1 MRSIVGRGPCMPD
14 GAAKKKTGK
23 NKRKV
28 GGTQHGVALYR
39 KPPGSTRQQDGPRN
53 RPLSHSR
60 AAGHGCQGKG
70 VELMATPEVWPR
82 SAGFACN
89 SSLNRPID
97 CKKSTIMPSLQMK
110 EQRGSVTCPGSHRE
124 SQRTQMRD
132 PGTWT
137 PGSLPLFTVP

>member
-1 MRSIVGRGPCMPD
+1 MDPACQMEQP
-14 GAAKKKTGK
+14 
-23 NKRKV
+23 KRKQER
-28 GGTQHGVALYR
+28 TNEKWVAPSMGWLCR

-53 RPLSHSR
+53 RPLSPSR

-70 VELMATPEVWPR
+70 AELMATPEVWPR
-82 SAGFACN
+82 SACFACN
-89 SSLNRPID
+89 SSLNRPIN
-97 CKKSTIMPSLQMK
+97 CKKSMIMPSLQMK